1 MTHTTE
7 TCSNPLMKG
16 MIAVFDGNTYV
27 NIDTLYH
34 NGMISTKIVS
44 LKLFFRTEDQEKQER
59 YTALHIQRSIKF
71 LANLKST
78 DGSRHDKA
86 LGVIMLSFK
95 DK

>member
-1 MTHTTE
+1 MIHKTE
-7 TCSNPLMKG
+7 TCSNPLTKG

-27 NIDTLYH
+27 NIDMLYH

-44 LKLFFRTEDQEKQER
+44 LKLFFRTEEQEKQER
-59 YTALHIQRSIKF
+59 STALHNQRSTKF
-71 LANLKST
+71 LATLKSPG
-78 DGSRHDKA
+78 GSRHDKA